1 MTFSV
6 ALNIEVK
13 KQGVQKAVF
22 FINSPIIM
30 DFRMKSSRKID
41 TIASQYRSPFSRKRS
56 LKSVTIVRM
65 MNKIKNATT
74 KWRPAS
80 RPSRRV
86 TCIIALSRRWAGD
99 GAIHAFYI
107 GIARAGRDTPQPC
120 RDTAFWGMVKK
131 WTLSTRIH
139 VSKSKLI
146 IKI

>member
-22 FINSPIIM
+22 FFDSLAIM

-56 LKSVTIVRM
+56 LTNVTIVR
-65 MNKIKNATT
+65 IKNNIKSATT

-80 RPSRRV
+80 RPSHRV

-107 GIARAGRDTPQPC
+107 GNARTGRDAPQPC
-120 RDTAFWGMVKK
+120 RDTELWGMVKK
-131 WTLSTRIH
+131 WTLLTRIH

>member
-41 TIASQYRSPFSRKRS
+41 TIASQYRLPFSRKRS

-65 MNKIKNATT
+65 TNKIKNAT

-80 RPSRRV
+80 RPSHRV

-107 GIARAGRDTPQPC
+107 GNARTGRDAPQPC
-120 RDTAFWGMVKK
+120 RDTELWGMVKK
-131 WTLSTRIH
+131 WTLLTRIH